1 MNKYDTVWKGMH
13 MSEKVWKSENL
24 DTSEKY
30 ENERV
35 LKTVW
40 NNLKRLNKPATIEQK
55 VLEIEH
61 IYKTEKSEHI
71 WNKSQTSDN
80 KVKQKSNTSEKVCTT
95 LNMSEQKSEKY
106 WNVWNNLESL
116 YF

>member
-1 MNKYDTVWKGMH
+1 MRYMVAIIIDESLRQWSAAPQTLAELCDTWVPSRGH
-13 MSEKVWKSENL
+13 DFESVS
-24 DTSEKY
+24 
-30 ENERV
+30 
-35 LKTVW
+35 
-40 NNLKRLNKPATIEQK
+40 ATIEQK

-61 IYKTEKSEHI
+61 IYKIEKSEHI